1 MEKNKI
7 ELILPF
13 LGNRK
18 YLHGTTMLKSLLEF
32 IPNKTTFCLRIMK
45 IIKSNVIEVK
55 NYKTDKIINARI
67 DWEKENQKGS
77 LFITELN
84 PILPVKKEIY
94 FTQNKSA
101 YFSIIDH
108 KNSYKSKKKIKVKKR
123 TGINN
128 RVLLLSRSYSRNIE
142 LSKKHFKTDKAIFSG
157 SSIKFCLIASGKGNI
172 YPRLGTT
179 MEWDTAAGHAI
190 LNAAGGSVTT
200 LDRKVLK
207 YGKKGFKNPSFIA
220 KS

>member
-7 ELILPF
+7 ELTLPF

-18 YLHGTTMLKSLLEF
+18 YLHGTTLLKSLLEL

-55 NYKTDKIINARI
+55 NCKTDKIINARI

-94 FTQNKSA
+94 DEELILEKVNF
-101 YFSIIDH
+101 
-108 KNSYKSKKKIKVKKR
+108 KNSEGLISYKKKLNLISLIIPIFKRLLIGYSKNSKKK
-123 TGINN
+123 
-128 RVLLLSRSYSRNIE
+128 
-142 LSKKHFKTDKAIFSG
+142 
-157 SSIKFCLIASGKGNI
+157 GK
-172 YPRLGTT
+172 
-179 MEWDTAAGHAI
+179 
-190 LNAAGGSVTT
+190 
-200 LDRKVLK
+200 
-207 YGKKGFKNPSFIA
+207 
-220 KS
+220 